1 MDILVKAFNA
11 FVKRKTEFI
20 KKRYAFYKSQ
30 NNTIVVKDYA
40 NQFPFLKSRDQLPG
54 LDEILKWKY
63 TKDIFNF
70 DEHISPIL
78 NYFISKI
85 TGLYKHGQTEKT
97 GLCNLRIL
105 SNIKAGK
112 LTFAISKNTLSAKE
126 QWESRL
132 INSLKK
138 EYPGTPLKNLILIIS
153 SKVNDLGGNATHCK
167 SVEEAYFKFASGF
180 IFLYFCVMKAIK
192 RKSDCPI
199 NFALEIFGD
208 KWTFLIVRDLMFKGK
223 HFYGEFLLSE
233 EGIATNIL
241 SNRLSLL
248 ESNGI
253 ISKSSDPSHKQKII
267 YRLTRKGI
275 DLVPLLVEFIM
286 WSAKYDKDSAVDMK
300 FVKSVKRDKGG
311 MLSQITSSLVD
322 ELGVS

>member
-1 MDILVKAFNA
+1 
-11 FVKRKTEFI
+11 
-20 KKRYAFYKSQ
+20 
-30 NNTIVVKDYA
+30 
-40 NQFPFLKSRDQLPG
+40 
-54 LDEILKWKY
+54 
-63 TKDIFNF
+63 
-70 DEHISPIL
+70 
-78 NYFISKI
+78 
-85 TGLYKHGQTEKT
+85 
-97 GLCNLRIL
+97 
-105 SNIKAGK
+105 
-112 LTFAISKNTLSAKE
+112 
-126 QWESRL
+126 
-132 INSLKK
+132 
-138 EYPGTPLKNLILIIS
+138 
-153 SKVNDLGGNATHCK
+153 
-167 SVEEAYFKFASGF
+167 
-180 IFLYFCVMKAIK
+180 MKAIK

-241 SNRLSLL
+241 SDRLSLL

-300 FVKSVKRDKGG
+300 FVKSVKRDKVG
-311 MLSQITSSLVD
+311 MISQITSSLVD